1 MADMTDVVFEPV
13 TEGFARKQRLAPPRT
28 PGGEVALQAPP
39 EIPRAVPGGL
49 LGKLLPVVMVV
60 AVIGMIALM
69 FTSGSAM
76 MQSPFMMMFP
86 VMMLMSMFGMYG
98 MNNRGNGTSAAEL
111 NEDRKDYL
119 RYLGQIRG
127 QVDRT
132 RTEQR
137 AALEWIHPDPAA
149 LPGCVGTRRMWE
161 RRPSDPDFLHVRVG
175 VGGQRLATR
184 LVPPETGPLED
195 LEPVSTVAL
204 RRFVRH
210 GASVPGLPVAVALR
224 GFPAVGLSGPRAE
237 VFDTARSMLLALGTL
252 HGPDHVRIVAATP
265 DVDSA
270 EWGWMKWLP
279 HVAHPSECD
288 GSGPVRTVYA
298 GAAELEEAIA
308 PEIAERGAFS
318 RSAPVDPSRPHYVVL
333 LDRGIAVTPGGVLDV
348 AVGIDGVTIF
358 DLSPEPDALAA
369 RSGLHLVIDDAR
381 RLGARS
387 AAGVEF
393 FARPDAV
400 TAGAAQV
407 TARRIGRFRPAS
419 MAELLDFDGDGGAP
433 DPGLPALIGIADAAT
448 ITPDSVWRERT
459 PRERLRVPIGV
470 GPRGEP
476 VEIDLK
482 EAAESGMGP
491 HGLCIGATGSGKS
504 EFLRTL
510 VLSMVATHPPEALNL
525 VLVDFKGGA
534 TFLGLESLHHV
545 AAVIT
550 NLEEEIAMVD
560 RMRDALSGEMN
571 RRQEVLRR
579 AGNFANVGEYEKARR
594 GGAQLEP
601 MPALV
606 VIVDEFSELLAQKPD
621 FAELFVAIGRLGR
634 SLHIHL
640 LLASQRLEEG
650 KLRGLDSHLSYRI
663 GLKTFSASE
672 SRAVLGVPDA
682 YHLPSTPGAGYL
694 KFDADPPRRFHAS
707 YVSGEYVPPSA
718 AASTAR
724 RGAVGSAVVR
734 EYLNA
739 PAPIERRRTGLPEG
753 LMRIPAQPGDP
764 VPPAP
769 ADRQGPAAGARSLL
783 QTMVARLAGHGLPAH
798 EVWLP
803 PLDEPAPVGELAEHL
818 RRTDSTALRVAIG
831 VVDRPYDQRRD
842 LLVVD
847 LNGAQGNVAVV
858 GGPQSGKSTAL
869 RTLMVSAA
877 LVHTPRQV
885 QFYVL
890 DFGGGSL
897 ASIAGVPHVGSVAGR
912 LDPDRVRRTVAEVTG
927 VIRRREAAFREH
939 GVASMEQYRS
949 HPAAA
954 TDPFGDVF
962 LVIDGWQV
970 LRSEFE
976 PLEPQ
981 VNAIAAQGLSYG
993 VHLVIAASR
1002 WGEVRPAVKN
1012 QLGTRI
1018 ELRLGDPMD
1027 SEMGRRVAGSVP
1039 VGRPGRGITSE
1050 QLHML
1055 VALPAGPAPA
1065 GRAVD
1070 PAAAQER
1077 LVAEIAKRFADRAPE
1092 VRMLPDLVL
1101 RDRIPGRRDAPATH
1115 TVFGVGESEL
1125 AAATLQFEAQP
1136 FFLVLGDSECGKTET
1151 LRTLV
1156 TGLVA
1161 GGTPQ
1166 QTKIVLVDYRRTLL
1180 GVVEGEHLA
1189 GYASSSDALAPMVA
1203 HLVEV
1208 LRGRCPG
1215 PDVTPQQLKERSW
1228 WTGPDIYLVV
1238 VDYDLVASAA
1248 GNPLA
1253 PLLELLPQAR
1263 DIGLRVIIARRSGGL
1278 ARGLYESFLARIR
1291 DLAAD
1296 GLVMSGSR
1304 EEGTVLGAVKMSPQP
1319 PGRGTW
1325 VSRARGVELVQVA
1338 MVGEQEPAGEG

>member
-1 MADMTDVVFEPV
+1 MADTTDVVFEPV
-13 TEGFARKQRLAPPRT
+13 TEGFARKQRLAPPRS

-49 LGKLLPVVMVV
+49 LQKLLPVVMVV
-60 AVIGMIALM
+60 AVVGMIALM
-69 FTSGSAM
+69 FTSGGAM

-98 MNNRGNGTSAAEL
+98 MNNKGNGASAAEL

-127 QVDRT
+127 QVERT

-149 LPGCVGTRRMWE
+149 LPGCVGGRRMWE
-161 RRPSDPDFLHVRVG
+161 RRPADPDFLHVRVG

-224 GFPAVGLSGPRAE
+224 GFPAVGLSGPRAD
-237 VFDTARSMLLALGTL
+237 VFDTARAMLLALAVL

-265 DVDSA
+265 EVDSP
-270 EWGWMKWLP
+270 EWGWLKWLP
-279 HVAHPSECD
+279 HVANPTACD
-288 GSGPVRTVYA
+288 GLGPVRSVYGSA
-298 GAAELEEAIA
+298 VELEDAIA
-308 PEIAERGAFS
+308 PDLAERGAFA
-318 RSAPVDPSRPHYVVL
+318 RAAPVDPSRPHYVIL
-333 LDRGIAVTPGGVLDV
+333 LDRGIAVTPGGPLDA
-348 AVGIDGVTIF
+348 AVGIDGVTVL
-358 DLSPEPDALAA
+358 DLSPEPDSLAA
-369 RSGLHLVIDDAR
+369 RGGLQLVIDEDR

-387 AAGVEF
+387 AAGVEY
-393 FARPDAV
+393 FAQPDAV

-419 MAELLDFDGDGGAP
+419 MAELLDFDGADGAA
-433 DPGLPALIGIADAAT
+433 DPGLPALIGITDAAA
-448 ITPDSVWRERT
+448 ITPETVWRERT
-459 PRERLRVPIGV
+459 ARERLRVPIGV

-482 EAAESGMGP
+482 EAAENGMGP

-571 RRQEVLRR
+571 RRQELLRR

-594 GGAQLEP
+594 AGAPLDP
-601 MPALV
+601 LPALV
-606 VIVDEFSELLAQKPD
+606 VIVDEFSELLSQKPD

-707 YVSGEYVPPSA
+707 YVSGEYEPPSA
-718 AASTAR
+718 ATSPVR
-724 RGAVGSAVVR
+724 RGTVGGLAVR

-739 PAPIERRRTGLPEG
+739 PAPIERRPSGLPEG
-753 LMRIPAQPGDP
+753 LVRIPAQPGDP
-764 VPPAP
+764 GPSADPAEP
-769 ADRQGPAAGARSLL
+769 SSPGRSAPSLL

-803 PLDEPAPVGELAEHL
+803 PLDESAPVGELAQHL
-818 RRTDSTALRVAIG
+818 RRSDSAPLRVAIG

-869 RTLMVSAA
+869 RTLVLSAA
-877 LVHTPRQV
+877 LTHSPRQV

-897 ASIAGVPHVGSVAGR
+897 ASIDGVPHVGSVAGR

-939 GVASMEQYRS
+939 GVASMEQYRA

-954 TDPFGDVF
+954 ADPFGDVF

-970 LRSEFE
+970 LRTEFE

-1002 WGEVRPAVKN
+1002 WGEVRPAVKD

-1055 VALPAGPAPA
+1055 VALPVGAQSEDAP
-1065 GRAVD
+1065 
-1070 PAAAQER
+1070 AAQEA
-1077 LVAEIAKRFADRAPE
+1077 LVDEIASRHTDGAPE
-1092 VRMLPDLVL
+1092 VRMLPASVL
-1101 RDRIPGRRDAPATH
+1101 RDRIPARRDAPPTH
-1115 TVFGVGESEL
+1115 AVFGVGESEL
-1125 AAATLQFEAQP
+1125 AAATLQFETQP

-1151 LRTLV
+1151 LRTII

-1180 GVVEGEHLA
+1180 GTIDGDHLA
-1189 GYASSSDALAPMVA
+1189 GYASSSDALTPMVA
-1203 HLVEV
+1203 QLVRV
-1208 LRGRCPG
+1208 LRERCPG
-1215 PDVTPQQLKERSW
+1215 ADVTPQQLKDRSW

-1238 VDYDLVASAA
+1238 DDYDLVASAA

-1263 DIGLRVIIARRSGGL
+1263 DIGLKVVLARRSGGL

-1338 MVGEQEPAGEG
+1338 MVAEPEEG

>member
-1 MADMTDVVFEPV
+1 MADTADVVFEPV

-60 AVIGMIALM
+60 AVVGMIALM

-76 MQSPFMMMFP
+76 MNSPYMMMFP
-86 VMMLMSMFGMYG
+86 MMMLMSMFGMYG
-98 MNNRGNGTSAAEL
+98 MNNRGGGASAAEL

-119 RYLGQIRG
+119 RYLGQVRG
-127 QVDRT
+127 QVEKT

-137 AALEWIHPDPAA
+137 TALEWIHPDPAA

-161 RRPSDPDFLHVRVG
+161 RRPTDPDFLHVRVG

-204 RRFVRH
+204 RAFVRH

-224 GFPAVGLSGPRAE
+224 GFPAVGLDGPRAAT
-237 VFDTARSMLLALGTL
+237 FDAARAVLLSLAAL
-252 HGPDHVRIVAATP
+252 HGPDHVRIAIATP
-265 DVDSA
+265 DVDAA
-270 EWGWMKWLP
+270 EWSWLKWLP
-279 HVAHPSECD
+279 HVAHPTD
-288 GSGPVRTVYA
+288 FDALGPVRTVY
-298 GAAELEEAIA
+298 GSAAELEDAIA
-308 PEIAERGAFS
+308 PEIADRGAFA
-318 RSAPVDPSRPHYVVL
+318 RSTPVDPGRPHHVIV
-333 LDRGIAVTPGGVLDV
+333 LDRGIAVTPGGLLDA
-348 AVGIDGVTIF
+348 AVGIEGVTLL
-358 DLSPEPDALAA
+358 DLAPEPASLAA
-369 RSGLHLVIDDAR
+369 RGGLQLVIDDAG

-387 AAGVEF
+387 AAGVEY

-419 MAELLDFDGDGGAP
+419 MAELLDFDGDSGPA
-433 DPGLPALIGIADAAT
+433 DPGLPALIGLADAAA
-448 ITPDSVWRERT
+448 ITPDTAWRERT
-459 PRERLRVPIGV
+459 ARERLRVPIGV

-476 VEIDLK
+476 VELDLK
-482 EAAESGMGP
+482 EAAENGMGP

-534 TFLGLESLHHV
+534 TFLGLESLNHV

-571 RRQEVLRR
+571 RRQELLRR

-594 GGAQLEP
+594 AGAALDP
-601 MPALV
+601 LPALV

-707 YVSGEYVPPSA
+707 YVSGEYVPPDVRAPS
-718 AASTAR
+718 AR
-724 RGAVGSAVVR
+724 RGGVGSATVR
-734 EYLNA
+734 EYRNT

-753 LMRIPAQPGDP
+753 LQRIPAQPGDP
-764 VPPAP
+764 SPERSGTSGALGAP
-769 ADRQGPAAGARSLL
+769 SVL
-783 QTMVARLAGHGLPAH
+783 QTMVVRLAGHGLEAH

-803 PLDEPAPVGELAEHL
+803 PLDESAAVGELASHL
-818 RRTDSTALRVAIG
+818 RRTDATPLRVAIG

-842 LLVVD
+842 LLLVD

-869 RTLMVSAA
+869 RTFVVSAA
-877 LVHTPRQV
+877 LTHTPRQV

-897 ASIAGVPHVGSVAGR
+897 AGLAGVPHVGSVAGR
-912 LDPDRVRRTVAEVTG
+912 LDPDRVRRTVAEVAG
-927 VIRRREAAFREH
+927 LIRRREAAFREL
-939 GVASMEQYRS
+939 GVASMEQYRA

-954 TDPFGDVF
+954 ADPFGDVF

-970 LRSEFE
+970 LRTEFE

-993 VHLVIAASR
+993 VHLAVAAGR
-1002 WGEVRPAVKN
+1002 WGEIRPAVKD

-1027 SEMGRRVAGSVP
+1027 SEMGRRVAGLVP
-1039 VGRPGRGITSE
+1039 LGRPGRGITVE

-1055 VALPAGPAPA
+1055 VALPCGAPGP
-1065 GRAVD
+1065 D
-1070 PAAAQER
+1070 LPAAQAAV
-1077 LVAEIAKRFADRAPE
+1077 VADLAARYPDGAPQ
-1092 VRMLPDLVL
+1092 VRMLPDRVAL
-1101 RDRIPGRRDAPATH
+1101 DRIPARRDAPSTH
-1115 TVFGVGESEL
+1115 AVFGVGEAEL
-1125 AAATLQFEAQP
+1125 AAATLQFESQP
-1136 FFLVLGDSECGKTET
+1136 FFLILGDSECGKTET
-1151 LRTLV
+1151 LRTLMAS
-1156 TGLVA
+1156 LVA
-1161 GGTPQ
+1161 SGTPQ

-1180 GVVEGEHLA
+1180 GAVEGGHLA
-1189 GYASSSDALAPMVA
+1189 GYATSSDALTPMVTQ
-1203 HLVEV
+1203 LVEV
-1208 LRGRCPG
+1208 LTARRPG
-1215 PDVTPQQLKERSW
+1215 QDVTPQQLKERSW
-1228 WTGPDIYLVV
+1228 WSGPDIYLVV
-1238 VDYDLVASAA
+1238 DDYDLVAGAT

-1253 PLLELLPQAR
+1253 PLMELLPQAR
-1263 DIGLRVIIARRSGGL
+1263 DIGLKVVVARRSGGL

-1304 EEGTVLGAVKMSPQP
+1304 EEGTVLGAVRMSPMP

-1338 MVGEQEPAGEG
+1338 LAAEPDEPTGPGSP

>member
-1 MADMTDVVFEPV
+1 MAETVFEPV

-69 FTSGSAM
+69 VTSGGSM
-76 MQSPFMMMFP
+76 MASPFMMMFP
-86 VMMLMSMFGMYG
+86 LMMLMSMFGMYG
-98 MNNRGNGTSAAEL
+98 MNNRSSGASAAEL
-111 NEDRKDYL
+111 DEDRKDYL

-127 QVDRT
+127 QVQRT

-137 AALEWIHPDPAA
+137 AALEWTHPDPAA
-149 LPGCVGTRRMWE
+149 LLGCAGTRRMWE
-161 RRPSDPDFLHVRVG
+161 RRPTDPDFLHVRVG
-175 VGGQRLATR
+175 VGSQRLATR

-204 RRFVRH
+204 RTFVRH

-224 GFPAVGLSGPRAE
+224 GFPAVGLDGPRGA
-237 VFDTARSMLLALGTL
+237 VLGAVRAMLLSLTVL
-252 HGPDHVRIVAATP
+252 HGPDHVRIFVATSE
-265 DVDSA
+265 VDDP
-270 EWGWMKWLP
+270 EWGWLKWLP
-279 HVAHPSECD
+279 HVAHSVQCD
-288 GSGPVRTVYA
+288 ALGPARTVY
-298 GAAELEEAIA
+298 GSTGELEEAIA
-308 PEIAERGAFS
+308 PELADRGVFA
-318 RSAPVDPSRPHYVVL
+318 RSTPPDPARPHHVIVL
-333 LDRGIAVTPGGVLDV
+333 DAGSRVTPGGVLDV
-348 AVGIDGVTIF
+348 AAGIDGVTLI
-358 DLSPEPDALAA
+358 DLDPQPESLAVRA
-369 RSGLHLVIDDAR
+369 GLQLVLDGDGDGDGDNDDGGG

-387 AAGVEF
+387 SAGVEF

-400 TAGAAQV
+400 TVGAAAV
-407 TARRIGRFRPAS
+407 TARAVGRFRPAS
-419 MAELLDFDGDGGAP
+419 MADLLDFDAGGEP
-433 DPGLPALIGIADAAT
+433 GDPGLPALIGITDAAA
-448 ITPDSVWRERT
+448 ITPDSVWRERSA
-459 PRERLRVPIGV
+459 RERLRVPIGV

-476 VEIDLK
+476 VELDLK
-482 EAAESGMGP
+482 EAAENGMGP

-510 VLSMVATHPPEALNL
+510 VLSMVATHPPENLNL

-579 AGNFANVGEYEKARR
+579 AGNFANVGEYERARR
-594 GGAQLEP
+594 DGAPLDP
-601 MPALV
+601 LPALV

-682 YHLPSTPGAGYL
+682 YQLPSTPGAGYL

-707 YVSGEYVPPSA
+707 YVSGEYVPPDVRVPSA
-718 AASTAR
+718 HF
-724 RGAVGSAVVR
+724 GALGVATVR
-734 EYLNA
+734 EYRNA
-739 PAPIERRRTGLPEG
+739 PAPVEPIADVFAAPLHH
-753 LMRIPAQPGDP
+753 DP
-764 VPPAP
+764 DPAP
-769 ADRQGPAAGARSLL
+769 QSQGAGRAPSVL

-803 PLDEPAPVGELAEHL
+803 PLDDSAAVGELAEHL
-818 RRTDSTALRVAIG
+818 RRTDATALRVAIG

-847 LNGAQGNVAVV
+847 LFGAQGNVAVV

-869 RTLMVSAA
+869 RTVIVSAA
-877 LVHTPRQV
+877 LSHTPRQV

-897 ASIAGVPHVGSVAGR
+897 AGLDGVPHVGSVAGR

-927 VIRRREAAFREH
+927 LIRRREAAFREH
-939 GVASMEQYRS
+939 GVQSMEQYRE
-949 HPAAA
+949 HPASDS
-954 TDPFGDVF
+954 DPFGDVF

-970 LRSEFE
+970 LRTEFE

-993 VHLVIAASR
+993 VHLVVSAAR
-1002 WGEVRPAVKN
+1002 WGEIRPAVKD

-1027 SEMGRRVAGSVP
+1027 SEMSRRVASLVP
-1039 VGRPGRGITSE
+1039 MGRPGRGITAE
-1050 QLHML
+1050 HLHML
-1055 VALPAGPAPA
+1055 IALPCAVLDAEPPAAQRATVADLA
-1065 GRAVD
+1065 GRCS
-1070 PAAAQER
+1070 E
-1077 LVAEIAKRFADRAPE
+1077 RAPE
-1092 VRMLPDLVL
+1092 VRMLPDLIL
-1101 RDRIPGRRDAPATH
+1101 RDRIPVRRDAPPTH
-1115 TVFGVGESEL
+1115 AVFGVGESEL
-1125 AAATLQFEAQP
+1125 AAATLHFETQP
-1136 FFLVLGDSECGKTET
+1136 FFLILGDSECGKTEA
-1151 LRTLV
+1151 LRTLMAS
-1156 TGLVA
+1156 LVA
-1161 GGTPQ
+1161 SGGPE

-1180 GVVEGEHLA
+1180 GVVDGDHLA
-1189 GYASSSDALAPMVA
+1189 GYATSSDALSPMVT
-1203 HLVEV
+1203 HLVRI
-1208 LRGRCPG
+1208 LRERCPG
-1215 PDVTPQQLKERSW
+1215 PDVTPQQLKDRSW
-1228 WTGPDIYLVV
+1228 WTGPDVYLVID
-1238 VDYDLVASAA
+1238 DYDLVASAA

-1263 DIGLRVIIARRSGGL
+1263 DIGLKVIIARRSGGL
-1278 ARGLYESFLARIR
+1278 ARGLYEAFLARIR

-1304 EEGTVLGAVKMSPQP
+1304 EEGTVLGTVRMCPMP

-1325 VSRARGVELVQVA
+1325 VSRARGTELVQVA
-1338 MVGEQEPAGEG
+1338 LVAEPDRSGPS

>member
-1 MADMTDVVFEPV
+1 MTDTTDVVFEPV

-49 LGKLLPVVMVV
+49 LSKLLPVVMVV
-60 AVIGMIALM
+60 AVVGMIALM
-69 FTSGSAM
+69 FTSGGAM

-86 VMMLMSMFGMYG
+86 IMMLMSMFGMYG
-98 MNNRGNGTSAAEL
+98 MNNKGNGASAAEL

-119 RYLGQIRG
+119 RYLGQIRS
-127 QVDRT
+127 QVERT

-149 LPGCVGTRRMWE
+149 LPGLVGSRRMWE
-161 RRPSDPDFLHVRVG
+161 RRPADPDFLHVRVG

-224 GFPAVGLSGPRAE
+224 GFPAVGLSGPRVE
-237 VFDTARSMLLALGTL
+237 VFDTARAMLLALSVL

-265 DVDSA
+265 EVDSA
-270 EWGWMKWLP
+270 EWGWLKWLP
-279 HVAHPSECD
+279 HVAHPVDCD
-288 GSGPVRTVYA
+288 GLGPVRSVY
-298 GAAELEEAIA
+298 GSAAELEDAIA
-308 PEIAERGAFS
+308 ADLADRGPFS
-318 RSAPVDPSRPHYVVL
+318 RSAPVDPSRPHYVIL
-333 LDRGIAVTPGGVLDV
+333 LDRGVAVTPGGVLDA
-348 AVGIDGVTIF
+348 AVGIDGVTLL
-358 DLSPEPDALAA
+358 DLSPEPDSLAA
-369 RSGLHLVIDDAR
+369 RSGLHLMIDETR
-381 RLGARS
+381 RLGACS
-387 AAGVEF
+387 AAGVEY
-393 FARPDAV
+393 FAQPDAV

-407 TARRIGRFRPAS
+407 TARRVGRFRPAS
-419 MAELLDFDGDGGAP
+419 MAELLDFDGDGAA
-433 DPGLPALIGIADAAT
+433 DPGLPALIGITDAAA
-448 ITPDSVWRERT
+448 ITPESVWRERT
-459 PRERLRVPIGV
+459 ARERLRVPIGV

-482 EAAESGMGP
+482 EAAENGMGP

-534 TFLGLESLHHV
+534 TFLGLESLNHV

-594 GGAQLEP
+594 AGAPLDP

-606 VIVDEFSELLAQKPD
+606 VIVDEFSELLSQKPD

-707 YVSGEYVPPSA
+707 YVSGEYEPPAS
-718 AASTAR
+718 AASTVR
-724 RGAVGSAVVR
+724 RGAVGSSAVR

-753 LMRIPAQPGDP
+753 LMRLPAQPGDP
-764 VPPAP
+764 VPERDDDAAAAP
-769 ADRQGPAAGARSLL
+769 ALGHPSLL
-783 QTMVARLAGHGLPAH
+783 QTMVSRLAGHGLPAH

-803 PLDEPAPVGELAEHL
+803 PLDESAPVGELAQHL

-842 LLVVD
+842 LLLVD
-847 LNGAQGNVAVV
+847 LHGAQGNVAVV

-869 RTLMVSAA
+869 RTLIVSAA
-877 LVHTPRQV
+877 LTHTPRQV

-897 ASIAGVPHVGSVAGR
+897 AGLAGVPHVGSVAGR

-939 GVASMEQYRS
+939 AVASMAQYRA

-954 TDPFGDVF
+954 ADPFGDVF

-976 PLEPQ
+976 TLEPQ
-981 VNAIAAQGLSYG
+981 VNAVATQGLSYG
-993 VHLVIAASR
+993 VHLVISASR
-1002 WGEVRPAVKN
+1002 WGEVRPAVKD

-1055 VALPAGPAPA
+1055 VALPCGT
-1065 GRAVD
+1065 VD
-1070 PAAAQER
+1070 GDLPAAQEAM
-1077 LVAEIAKRFADRAPE
+1077 VAELVEKFDERAPE

-1101 RDRIPGRRDAPATH
+1101 RDRIPARRDAPPTH
-1115 TVFGVGESEL
+1115 AVFGVGESEL
-1125 AAATLQFEAQP
+1125 AAATLQFESQP

-1151 LRTLV
+1151 LRTIIA
-1156 TGLVA
+1156 GLVA
-1161 GGTPQ
+1161 GGTPK

-1180 GVVEGEHLA
+1180 GVIDGDHLA

-1203 HLVEV
+1203 HLVQV
-1208 LRGRCPG
+1208 LRDRCPTT
-1215 PDVTPQQLKERSW
+1215 DVTPQQLKDRSW
-1228 WTGPDIYLVV
+1228 WTGPDIYLIVD
-1238 VDYDLVASAA
+1238 DYDLVASAT

-1263 DIGLRVIIARRSGGL
+1263 DIGLKVIIARRSGGL

-1338 MVGEQEPAGEG
+1338 MVAEPETPSGPGPR

>member
-1 MADMTDVVFEPV
+1 MADVVFEPV
-13 TEGFARKQRLAPPRT
+13 TEGFARKQRLAPPRA

-39 EIPRAVPGGL
+39 EVPRAVPGGL

-60 AVIGMIALM
+60 AVIGMVALM
-69 FTSGSAM
+69 FTSGSTM
-76 MQSPFMMMFP
+76 MQNPFMMMFP
-86 VMMLMSMFGMYG
+86 LMMLMSMAGMYG
-98 MNNRGNGTSAAEL
+98 MNGNRNGPNAAEL

-119 RYLGQIRG
+119 RYLGQVRG
-127 QVDRT
+127 QVERT
-132 RTEQR
+132 RGEQR

-149 LPGCVGTRRMWE
+149 LAGCVGTRRMWE

-175 VGGQRLATR
+175 IGSQRLATR

-204 RRFVRH
+204 RRFVRRN
-210 GASVPGLPVAVALR
+210 AAVPGLPVAVALR
-224 GFPAVGLSGPRAE
+224 GFPAVGVDGPRAAAYDA
-237 VFDTARSMLLALGTL
+237 VRAVLLSLVTL
-252 HGPDHVRIVAATP
+252 HGPDHVRIAVATDDAE
-265 DVDSA
+265 SA
-270 EWGWMKWLP
+270 EWSWLKWLP
-279 HVAHPSECD
+279 HAAHPTASD
-288 GSGPVRTVYA
+288 ALGPIRLIFGS
-298 GAAELEEAIA
+298 AAELEDSIGPDLAD
-308 PEIAERGAFS
+308 RGAFA
-318 RSAPVDPSRPHYVVL
+318 RATPVDPTRVHHVIV
-333 LDRGIAVTPGGVLDV
+333 LDRGIVVTPGGPLDA
-348 AVGIDGVTIF
+348 AVGIDGVTLI
-358 DLSPEPDALAA
+358 DLSPEPGALAT
-369 RSGLHLVIDDAR
+369 RSGLQLVVDESD

-393 FARPDAV
+393 FARPDSV
-400 TAGAAQV
+400 TAGGAQV
-407 TARRIGRFRPAS
+407 TARRIGRYRPAS
-419 MAELLDFDGDGGAP
+419 VAQLVDFDADAGPG
-433 DPGLPALIGIADAAT
+433 DPGLPALIGLSDAAAVSPET
-448 ITPDSVWRERT
+448 AWRPRT
-459 PRERLRVPIGV
+459 ARERLRVPIGV

-476 VEIDLK
+476 VELDLK
-482 EAAESGMGP
+482 EAAENGMGP

-534 TFLGLESLHHV
+534 TFLGLESLNHV

-571 RRQEVLRR
+571 RRQELLRR

-594 GGAQLEP
+594 AGAPLDP

-606 VIVDEFSELLAQKPD
+606 VIVDEFSELLSQKPD

-682 YHLPSTPGAGYL
+682 YQLPSTPGAGYL

-707 YVSGEYVPPSA
+707 YVSGEYVPPQVAVAGTARFGSSA
-718 AASTAR
+718 AA
-724 RGAVGSAVVR
+724 GPVR
-734 EYLNA
+734 LFG
-739 PAPIERRRTGLPEG
+739 IEPVPVEQPQRTGLPDG

-764 VPPAP
+764 AP
-769 ADRQGPAAGARSLL
+769 KREPVGSGMSVL
-783 QTMVARLAGHGLPAH
+783 QTMVGKLSGHGLPAH

-803 PLDEPAPVGELAEHL
+803 PLDESSAVGELAEHL
-818 RRTDSTALRVAIG
+818 RRVDQTPLRVAVGI
-831 VVDRPYDQRRD
+831 VDRPYDQRRD

-847 LNGAQGNVAVV
+847 LFGAQGNVAVV

-869 RTLMVSAA
+869 RTLILSSS
-877 LVHTPRQV
+877 LTHTPRQV

-897 ASIAGVPHVGSVAGR
+897 AGLSGLPHVGSVAGR
-912 LDPDRVRRTVAEVTG
+912 LDPDRVRRTVAEVTS

-939 GVASMEQYRS
+939 GVESMAQYRD
-949 HPAAA
+949 HPAAQR
-954 TDPFGDVF
+954 DPFGDVF

-970 LRSEFE
+970 LRTEFE
-976 PLEPQ
+976 ALEPQ

-1002 WGEVRPAVKN
+1002 WGEVRPAVKD

-1027 SEMGRRVAGSVP
+1027 SEMGRRVASLVP
-1039 VGRPGRGITSE
+1039 VGRPGRGLTSE

-1055 VALPAGPAPA
+1055 VALPCGAPSEDVPVA
-1065 GRAVD
+1065 Q
-1070 PAAAQER
+1070 AAA
-1077 LVAEIAKRFADRAPE
+1077 VAEIAAQYEERAPE
-1092 VRMLPDLVL
+1092 VRMLPERVQL
-1101 RDRIPGRRDAPATH
+1101 DRIPARRGAPSTH
-1115 TVFGVGESEL
+1115 AVLGIGESEL
-1125 AAATLQFEAQP
+1125 AAATLQFESQP
-1136 FFLVLGDSECGKTET
+1136 FFLMLGETECGKTEA
-1151 LRTLV
+1151 LRTLM
-1156 TGLVA
+1156 TSLIA
-1161 GGTPQ
+1161 AGTPK
-1166 QTKIVLVDYRRTLL
+1166 QTKILLVDYRRTLL
-1180 GVVEGEHLA
+1180 GAVEGEHLA
-1189 GYASSSDALAPMVA
+1189 GYASTAETLTTLVNQLA
-1203 HLVEV
+1203 EV
-1208 LRGRCPG
+1208 LKGRCPG

-1228 WTGPDIYLVV
+1228 WTGPDVYLVID
-1238 VDYDLVASAA
+1238 DYDLVAGPA
-1248 GNPLA
+1248 GNPLS
-1253 PLLELLPQAR
+1253 PLMDLLPQAR
-1263 DIGLRVIIARRSGGL
+1263 DVGLKVVIARRSGGL
-1278 ARGLYESFLARIR
+1278 ARGMFEPFLARVR
-1291 DLAAD
+1291 DLGAD

-1304 EEGTVLGAVKMSPQP
+1304 DEGTVLGSVRMSQMP

-1325 VSRARGVELVQVA
+1325 VSRARGTELIQVA
-1338 MVGEQEPAGEG
+1338 MVHPDEEA